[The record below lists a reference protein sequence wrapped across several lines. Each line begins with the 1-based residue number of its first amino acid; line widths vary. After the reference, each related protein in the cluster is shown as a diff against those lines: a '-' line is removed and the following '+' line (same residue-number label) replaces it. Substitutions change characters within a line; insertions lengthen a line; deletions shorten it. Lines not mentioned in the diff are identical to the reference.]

1 MVAVPESALP
11 PGVGVEAASVW
22 LARRSKDGERGGER
36 HGERKQQEGIASVV
50 I

>member
-36 HGERKQQEGIASVV
+36 HGERKQQRRPVSAV
-50 I
+50 